1 MDEVAVKQGL
11 LYLQQQ
17 QTFGKKWR
25 KFWAVLYRETPCSCA
40 YLELYEG
47 SGPPAPE
54 KPKKAES
61 GKKLIKLSNCVH
73 VSEANGDTSS
83 PKETVPFILE
93 RTPLVSRVL
102 ALRAITFAMLKWRKF
117 WAVLYRETPCSCAY
131 LELYEGS
138 GPPAPEKPKKA
149 ESGKKLIKLS
159 NCVHV
164 SEANGDTSSPK
175 ETVPF
180 ILETTDKRYLLATDS
195 TEVAHWVGALCEVA
209 FARSREERK
218 APAGKDGQLGLLAM
232 EENSLYSST
241 IKGAPTREFRVAVRT
256 TESSER
262 CQLWG
267 SFLLRAE
274 EEALELWDLQ
284 TGSMLYAWPYR
295 FLRRFG
301 RDKVTF
307 SFEAGRRCT
316 SGEGN
321 FEFETTQGNEI
332 FQVIESAINVQ
343 RGLGARRTTL
353 SGFPCRLEGKPAK
366 GKSVKPTTSCP
377 LSGEPTRSYTAPAD
391 PEVPY
396 AEPRDSIRLNPQG
409 RAKTMERARKAVAQ
423 NKAAPECEYAVPFD
437 TILPV
442 RLLYDSIDEVG
453 AKKRNHT
460 LPHSK
465 PEHIYDE
472 PEGLQAHSVYDE
484 PEEVRGEA
492 WKLQATAED
501 PVGHEYPYN
510 PQRDDYS
517 VPKRAVPILC
527 PVAGPGDDWLGETE
541 YDNVALKFMKK
552 NAQ

>member
-17 QTFGKKWR
+17 QTFGK
-25 KFWAVLYRETPCSCA
+25 
-40 YLELYEG
+40 
-47 SGPPAPE
+47 
-54 KPKKAES
+54 
-61 GKKLIKLSNCVH
+61 
-73 VSEANGDTSS
+73 
-83 PKETVPFILE
+83 
-93 RTPLVSRVL
+93 
-102 ALRAITFAMLKWRKF
+102 KWRKF

-218 APAGKDGQLGLLAM
+218 APAGKDGQLGSLAM

-343 RGLGARRTTL
+343 RGLGADEPRWGSPADDAFRVPVPVRTL
-353 SGFPCRLEGKPAK
+353 SRAKEGEDRVATGGALLHQASTKCLSLESSLEGKPAK

-437 TILPV
+437 TIAKSLMNSEFGSFLCGFEEPQASSP
-442 RLLYDSIDEVG
+442 LYDSIDEVG

>member
-17 QTFGKKWR
+17 QTFGK
-25 KFWAVLYRETPCSCA
+25 
-40 YLELYEG
+40 
-47 SGPPAPE
+47 
-54 KPKKAES
+54 
-61 GKKLIKLSNCVH
+61 
-73 VSEANGDTSS
+73 
-83 PKETVPFILE
+83 
-93 RTPLVSRVL
+93 
-102 ALRAITFAMLKWRKF
+102 KWRKF

-353 SGFPCRLEGKPAK
+353 SGFPCR
-366 GKSVKPTTSCP
+366 
-377 LSGEPTRSYTAPAD
+377 YTAPAD

-437 TILPV
+437 TIAKSLMNSEFGSF
-442 RLLYDSIDEVG
+442 LIDEVG

-552 NAQ
+552 